1 MDTNKQKEMEILPL
15 LPLRGILVYPNMLLK
30 VDVGRDK
37 SIAALEKAMQGDQRI
52 FTVAQRDAAVEEPH
66 IEDLYGAG
74 TVARIKQILRMPDE
88 SLRVLVSGE
97 YRALLLDV
105 EEQGEMQ
112 SAHFR
117 RMISGCSVNEIE
129 TAAYLGVLKSLA
141 REFSL
146 TRGVSSPE
154 LLQIIEGEDGL
165 DTLCDI
171 VAVNLLSTLKDKQAV
186 LECRDL
192 CQRAQTLCDI
202 LSRETQVAE
211 AEKQVAARV
220 RERIDR
226 HQREYYL
233 TEQMRVIREE
243 LGDDEEREREELKA
257 RLGQSQMNA
266 VAREKLETELK
277 RMGHMAPGSPEGSV
291 SRNYVEYM
299 LDLPWGVYTAKRLN
313 LERARKILQ
322 ADHYGLEKVKQR
334 ILEFLAVSAIKENM
348 KGPIL
353 CLVGPPGVGK
363 TSIAQSVARALGRK
377 FVRLSLGGVRDE
389 AEIRGHRRTYIG
401 AIPGRIVAGIKQA
414 GSMDPVFLLD
424 EIDKMASD
432 FRGDPASAML
442 EVLDPEQNNS
452 FSDHYL
458 EAPLDLSS
466 VLFITTANSLEG
478 IPHALLD
485 RMEVIPVSSYTLEE
499 KIEIGKRHLWPKQLS
514 EHGLKRSQVKLGA
527 GVMREIIEG
536 YTREAGVRSLY
547 RELGTLCRKAAVALL
562 EQPAEEKTPISIK
575 LGDLKTYL
583 GVRRFTRD
591 MPLGRSET
599 GVVNGLAW
607 TQAGGETLS
616 VEVAVMPGTGKLDLT
631 GQLGDVMQ
639 ESARTAYSY
648 IRSRS
653 QALHIPEDFH
663 QKYDLHIH
671 VPEGATP
678 KDGPSAGVA
687 LTCAMVSAIT
697 GRAARQDV
705 AMTGEVTLRGRVL
718 PIGGV
723 KEKLLA
729 AHRVGIDTVLLPSEN
744 EKDLDEL
751 PAEVRGEMDVKM
763 IGRVDQALEYV
774 LLP

>member
-499 KIEIGKRHLWPKQLS
+499 KIEIGKRHLWPKQLA

-607 TQAGGETLS
+607 TQTGGETLS

>member
-499 KIEIGKRHLWPKQLS
+499 KIEIGKRHLWPKQLA

>member
-117 RMISGCSVNEIE
+117 RMISGCSANEIE

-499 KIEIGKRHLWPKQLS
+499 KIEIGKRHLWPKQLA

>member
-353 CLVGPPGVGK
+353 CLVGPPGAK
-363 TSIAQSVARALGRK
+363 
-377 FVRLSLGGVRDE
+377 
-389 AEIRGHRRTYIG
+389 
-401 AIPGRIVAGIKQA
+401 P
-414 GSMDPVFLLD
+414 P
-424 EIDKMASD
+424 
-432 FRGDPASAML
+432 
-442 EVLDPEQNNS
+442 
-452 FSDHYL
+452 
-458 EAPLDLSS
+458 
-466 VLFITTANSLEG
+466 
-478 IPHALLD
+478 
-485 RMEVIPVSSYTLEE
+485 
-499 KIEIGKRHLWPKQLS
+499 
-514 EHGLKRSQVKLGA
+514 
-527 GVMREIIEG
+527 
-536 YTREAGVRSLY
+536 
-547 RELGTLCRKAAVALL
+547 
-562 EQPAEEKTPISIK
+562 
-575 LGDLKTYL
+575 
-583 GVRRFTRD
+583 
-591 MPLGRSET
+591 
-599 GVVNGLAW
+599 
-607 TQAGGETLS
+607 
-616 VEVAVMPGTGKLDLT
+616 
-631 GQLGDVMQ
+631 
-639 ESARTAYSY
+639 
-648 IRSRS
+648 SRN
-653 QALHIPEDFH
+653 P
-663 QKYDLHIH
+663 
-671 VPEGATP
+671 
-678 KDGPSAGVA
+678 
-687 LTCAMVSAIT
+687 
-697 GRAARQDV
+697 
-705 AMTGEVTLRGRVL
+705 
-718 PIGGV
+718 
-723 KEKLLA
+723 
-729 AHRVGIDTVLLPSEN
+729 
-744 EKDLDEL
+744 
-751 PAEVRGEMDVKM
+751 
-763 IGRVDQALEYV
+763 
-774 LLP
+774 

>member
-117 RMISGCSVNEIE
+117 RMISGCSANEIE

-243 LGDDEEREREELKA
+243 LGDDEEREREELKT
-257 RLGQSQMNA
+257 RLSQSQMNA

-499 KIEIGKRHLWPKQLS
+499 KIEIGKRHLWPKQLA

-536 YTREAGVRSLY
+536 YTCEAGVRSLY

>member
-37 SIAALEKAMQGDQRI
+37 SIAALEKAMQDDQRI

-141 REFSL
+141 REFFL

-154 LLQIIEGEDGL
+154 LLQIVEGEDGL

-499 KIEIGKRHLWPKQLS
+499 KIEIGKRHLWPKQLA